1 MEKGSPLM
9 HRAFE
14 SGFSSSIPS
23 LFASLQ
29 KKSLFHSNGAF
40 IIERAR
46 KNNHHT
52 ASILIKMSSNA
63 YDQHATTLVLRGNHF
78 PFRNPDV
85 RFEVSCADVQTGD
98 GNGAASSSVTF
109 YAHRFILE
117 AFAPKL
123 ASLFTSND
131 EMITTVS
138 IPDVNPTIFRH
149 LLCYVYGGNVAE
161 EELNAHAKEIIEAAD
176 EYVIVNLKLEA
187 EAAYVKSTKITMDN
201 FVDILLYADAHNLAR
216 LKTVVMD
223 VLVENKDVFTALC
236 DINLHM
242 SHSRVT
248 FIAKRMA

>member
-1 MEKGSPLM
+1 M

-123 ASLFTSND
+123 ASLFTSNLFTSNV
-131 EMITTVS
+131 EKITAAAITN
-138 IPDVNPTIFRH
+138 VNPTIFRH
-149 LLCYVYGGNVAE
+149 LLCYVWGKRCRGR
-161 EELNAHAKEIIEAAD
+161 AK
-176 EYVIVNLKLEA
+176 
-187 EAAYVKSTKITMDN
+187 S
-201 FVDILLYADAHNLAR
+201 
-216 LKTVVMD
+216 
-223 VLVENKDVFTALC
+223 
-236 DINLHM
+236 
-242 SHSRVT
+242 SRQ
-248 FIAKRMA
+248 RNHRSCG